1 MRRRPETTRKS
12 GVALAAS
19 VTHMP
24 PLRLAASSW
33 MVGVPPIIANCNRNS
48 SFLSPSQV
56 TVRVSPETDAVRPG
70 NALYSVRRQFSG
82 SAFAAG
88 PRNRMAAANAGAIHA
103 LDLVFRSEEHT
114 SELQS

>member
-19 VTHMP
+19 VTHVP

-88 PRNRMAAANAGAIHA
+88 PRNR
-103 LDLVFRSEEHT
+103 RSEEHT
-114 SELQS
+114 SELQSLRHLVCRLLL